1 MCLVNVK
8 FDEWNAY
15 TNIYLLTKGFGIVF
29 NFVFVVTAFINSFVR
44 FTEFLNEVIERRDSY
59 NLDHDANFVQL
70 EIRSGLIRSVHD
82 CGWTLHL

>member
-1 MCLVNVK
+1 MCLINVK

-15 TNIYLLTKGFGIVF
+15 INVYLLNKGFGIVF
-29 NFVFVVTAFINSFVR
+29 NFVFVVTE

-70 EIRSGLIRSVHD
+70 EIRSGLIRSVLD